1 MTKETTDNTFNSEV
15 LNAKIP
21 VLVDFW
27 APWCGPCR
35 QLSPIIDEIA
45 KELAGKIEVYNSV
58 NLNSENPNANPGINL
73 NDNSKFDPDKSDF
86 AKKKLKKFEGPRI
99 GATYVDYGTVRDYL
113 NSENKEST

>member
-1 MTKETTDNTFNSEV
+1 MTKETTDNTFASEV

-45 KELAGKIEVYNSV
+45 KELTGKIEVYKCNV
-58 NLNSENPNANPGINL
+58 DDNPETP
-73 NDNSKFDPDKSDF
+73 SKFGVRGIPSLMIFKDGKLVDSKVGALPRASLNEWI
-86 AKKKLKKFEGPRI
+86 AKNL
-99 GATYVDYGTVRDYL
+99 
-113 NSENKEST
+113 

>member
-45 KELAGKIEVYNSV
+45 KELAGKIEIYKCNVDD
-58 NLNSENPNANPGINL
+58 NPETP
-73 NDNSKFDPDKSDF
+73 SKFGVRGIPSLMIFKDG
-86 AKKKLKKFEGPRI
+86 KLVDSKVGALPRASLTEWI
-99 GATYVDYGTVRDYL
+99 TKNL
-113 NSENKEST
+113 

>member
-1 MTKETTDNTFNSEV
+1 MTKETTDNAFNSEV

-45 KELAGKIEVYNSV
+45 KELAGKIEVYKCNV
-58 NLNSENPNANPGINL
+58 DDNPETP
-73 NDNSKFDPDKSDF
+73 SKFGVRGIPSLMIFKDG
-86 AKKKLKKFEGPRI
+86 KLVDSKVGALPRASLI
-99 GATYVDYGTVRDYL
+99 EWITKNL
-113 NSENKEST
+113 